1 MKKEKIREVLNLEGI
16 IFQDAHDACPLPEKV
31 LRGKTQQRDFVDWR
45 FVQMVV
51 MYCDVT
57 LNWSTTK
64 VGEYFNRDY
73 STVLNA
79 IKCVTGN
86 PRIYE
91 NQLEEVRLYSRI
103 RIAREQ
109 EKGQHPII
117 EILNELYR
125 CTNLRDLNRLKK
137 YASQIL
143 SPEMVKFIN
152 EKLTKDETPTPSGF

>member
-1 MKKEKIREVLNLEGI
+1 MKKEKIREVLKLENI
-16 IFQDAHDACPLPEKV
+16 IFQDAHDACPLPEKKM
-31 LRGKTQQRDFVDWR
+31 RGRTRQQEFSDWR

-57 LNWSTTK
+57 LNWSTIK
-64 VGEYFNRDY
+64 VGEYFNRDH

-91 NQLEEVRLYSRI
+91 NQLEEVRLYARI

-117 EILNELYR
+117 EIIKDYSR
-125 CTNLRDLNRLKK
+125 CTNMRDFNRLKK

-143 SPEMVKFIN
+143 SPDMIKFIN